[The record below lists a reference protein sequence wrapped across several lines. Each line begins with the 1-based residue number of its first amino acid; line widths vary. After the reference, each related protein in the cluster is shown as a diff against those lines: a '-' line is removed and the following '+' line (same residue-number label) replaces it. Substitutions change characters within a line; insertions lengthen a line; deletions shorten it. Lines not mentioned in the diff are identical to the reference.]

1 MVRPGPPEPTP
12 NRDGTIGVDN
22 NAIVE
27 HRLGETALLKGRHPV
42 QPRKTTL
49 SLTFRGVVGTT
60 LTVLL
65 LAFAFGTASA
75 VAAPATPV
83 AAAAPVAAAQTT
95 VGPRAAMP
103 AVATASALALAPALT
118 QDEPFWMTLW
128 NLLQQFW
135 AWLFPPAQQQLPVP
149 YNGPANQVVTVEA
162 ANPSSTTA
170 TVRAWNRVGNGW
182 EPATGSIPAMVGS
195 EGIGQASEGAAR
207 TPAGAY
213 SLTQAFGR
221 QPNPGTRLPYFQSG
235 WWDWWNENSGSPGYN
250 THMVAPN
257 SPGGASENLYGAGPV
272 YDYAVNIDYN
282 TTGIAGAGSAF
293 FLHVTDGRPT
303 DGCVAIPAADLTTI
317 MRWLDPN
324 QHPVIV
330 IAAH

>member
-1 MVRPGPPEPTP
+1 VR
-12 NRDGTIGVDN
+12 
-22 NAIVE
+22 
-27 HRLGETALLKGRHPV
+27 
-42 QPRKTTL
+42 PRKTT
-49 SLTFRGVVGTT
+49 SYLTLRRVAVTT
-60 LTVLL
+60 LAVLL
-65 LAFAFGTASA
+65 LGFSFD
-75 VAAPATPV
+75 
-83 AAAAPVAAAQTT
+83 AAAAVASPATVRAAAVPAAAAAAAAQATI
-95 VGPRAAMP
+95 GPRAAMP
-103 AVATASALALAPALT
+103 AAATTSPLAVTPAGT
-118 QDEPFWMTLW
+118 QDQPFWITLW

-135 AWLFPPAQQQLPVP
+135 AWLFPPAQQQLPLP
-149 YNGPANQVVTVEA
+149 YSGPANQVVTVDA

-170 TVRAWNRVGNGW
+170 TVRAWNRSGSGW
-182 EPATGSIPAMVGS
+182 EPATGPIPAMVGS
-195 EGIGQASEGAAR
+195 QGIGQASEWAAR

-250 THMVAPN
+250 THMVQPS

-282 TTGIAGAGSAF
+282 TAGIAGAGSAF
-293 FLHVTDGRPT
+293 FLHVTNGRPT
-303 DGCVAIPAADLTTI
+303 AGCVAIPASDLTTI

-330 IAAH
+330 IGAH